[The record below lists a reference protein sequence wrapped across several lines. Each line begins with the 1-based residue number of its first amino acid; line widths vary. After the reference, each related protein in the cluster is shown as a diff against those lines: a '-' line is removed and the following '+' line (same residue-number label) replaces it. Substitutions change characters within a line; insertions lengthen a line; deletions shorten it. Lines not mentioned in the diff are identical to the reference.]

1 MFQLL
6 RYFSLTSAIAIAV
19 ATMALVL
26 FYRQGAVSDLVA
38 SAETHNVS
46 LARSFAN
53 TIWPEFAE
61 YITTVDEDGDGL
73 RQRPETGQLHEAL
86 RSLTEGLPVLKI
98 KIYNLQGLTV
108 YSSQASQ
115 MGEDKSDNP
124 GFLMSRDD
132 GAPASSMSYRDSF
145 SAFSGAVEDR
155 DLVETYVAVQDG
167 DGTVVGV
174 LEIYTDVTPLMAR
187 LDRNTTNCIGIF
199 LLIFASLY
207 GALFIIVRR
216 ADGILRGQHLDL
228 EESEKSIQSKNSAL
242 EKEINER
249 EQIEAELRASIESAE
264 AANRAKSEFLATV
277 SHEVRTPMN
286 GVLGMASLLLNSELA
301 QEQQEYAET
310 IQESGES
317 LMTIIDDILD
327 FSKAEAGEVKL
338 VESDFELVP
347 LIDHAVELFGPEAGR
362 KGIDL
367 AAYLAPGIA
376 RQLCGDAGRIRQI
389 LLNLIGNAIKF
400 TKSGGVTLAVTM
412 EDAAPADDGVVLRFE
427 VSDTGTGIP
436 AESLEK
442 IFGPFTQADSSTSR
456 SYGGTGLGLAISKK
470 LIALMGGHI
479 GVESELG
486 RGSLFW
492 MTLPLAHSR
501 GQASPWADELPDST
515 HGRRVLVVDDAE
527 MVRLTFEKQ
536 FSALGMEVTCAAD
549 VEAGLSCLR
558 SASEAGKPFELAIL
572 DHMLSGAD
580 GESLAKRIR
589 SDDTLDV
596 GALILSSTSGQVDTD
611 SKAQALGF
619 DAALPKPLRPG
630 LLLKCLKRVRK
641 TKIVDKL
648 GKPRRSPKR
657 PADPNAEFRILL
669 AEDNT
674 ANQKVVAALLNN
686 SGFQIDTV
694 TDGLQAVEAVR
705 NRHYDLVLMDIG
717 MPELDGQG
725 ATRQIRELPG
735 NAGDV
740 PIIAVTAHVM
750 ESDQEACIEAGMNDF
765 IMKPIQR
772 LELMEKIEFWLGLP
786 ESGGAAADAKPKK
799 THESEQ
805 GAKAQCAPGQGARV
819 LGSTSLGRRLTMIA
833 TPAIVAAA
841 PAARVQVN
849 ASPRNATP
857 DKTPNSGTS
866 RVTGITWFT
875 ECRLSSPYHSP

>member
-1 MFQLL
+1 MFRLL
-6 RYFSLTSAIAIAV
+6 RNFSLTSAIAIAV
-19 ATMALVL
+19 ATMFLVL
-26 FYRQGAVSDLVA
+26 FYRQGAVSELIA

-53 TIWPEFAE
+53 TIWPEFAD
-61 YITTVDEDGDGL
+61 YITTVDEDGDRL
-73 RQRPETGQLHEAL
+73 RQRPETARLHDAL
-86 RSLTEGLPVLKI
+86 RNLTEGLPVLKI

-132 GAPASSMSYRDSF
+132 GTPASKMSYRDNF
-145 SAFSGAVEDR
+145 SAFSGAVENR
-155 DLVETYVAVQDG
+155 DLVETYIAVRDA
-167 DGTVVGV
+167 DETVVGV

-187 LDRNTTNCIGIF
+187 LDRNTTIHIGIF

-207 GALFIIVRR
+207 GALFIFIRR
-216 ADGILRGQHLDL
+216 ADGILKGQYLRF
-228 EESEKSIQSKNSAL
+228 EENEKNIQAKNAAL
-242 EKEINER
+242 ENEISER
-249 EQIEAELRASIESAE
+249 EQAEAEMHAAKESAE

-301 QEQQEYAET
+301 QEQREYAET

-327 FSKAEAGEVKL
+327 FSKAEAGEIKL

-347 LIDHAVELFGPEAGR
+347 LIDHAVELFGPEAGK

-400 TKSGGVTLAVTM
+400 TKTGGVTLAVTM
-412 EDAAPADDGVVLRFE
+412 EDAAPADAGVVLRFE

-436 AESLEK
+436 AESQEK
-442 IFGPFTQADSSTSR
+442 IFGPFTQADSSTTR

-470 LIALMGGHI
+470 LIGLMGGEI
-479 GVESELG
+479 GVESEPG

-492 MTLPLAHSR
+492 VTIPLAQCR
-501 GQASPWADELPDST
+501 GHARPWADELPDSA

-527 MVRLTFEKQ
+527 MVRLTFKKQ
-536 FSALGMEVTCAAD
+536 FSALGMEVTCVAD
-549 VEAGLSCLR
+549 IEAGLSSLR
-558 SASEAGKPFELAIL
+558 SASESGKPFELAIL
-572 DHMLSGAD
+572 DHLLSDAD

-589 SDDTLDV
+589 GDDSFDV

-611 SKAQALGF
+611 AKAQALGF

-630 LLLKCLKRVRK
+630 LLLKCLRRVRK
-641 TKIVDKL
+641 SKIVDKL
-648 GKPRRSPKR
+648 GKPRGAPKR
-657 PADPNAEFRILL
+657 STEPGGEFRILL

-694 TDGLQAVEAVR
+694 TDGLQAVEAMR
-705 NRHYDLVLMDIG
+705 NRDYDLVLMDIG

-735 NAGDV
+735 NARDV

-750 ESDQEACIEAGMNDF
+750 EADQEACIEAGMDDF

-786 ESGGAAADAKPKK
+786 DSGGAVGEAKPKEPQK
-799 THESEQ
+799 SQ
-805 GAKAQCAPGQGARV
+805 KGARARRSSV
-819 LGSTSLGRRLTMIA
+819 KARGS
-833 TPAIVAAA
+833 
-841 PAARVQVN
+841 
-849 ASPRNATP
+849 
-857 DKTPNSGTS
+857 
-866 RVTGITWFT
+866 
-875 ECRLSSPYHSP
+875 

>member
-6 RYFSLTSAIAIAV
+6 RYFSLTSAVAIAV
-19 ATMALVL
+19 ATLALVL

-53 TIWPEFAE
+53 TIWPEFAD
-61 YITTVDEDGDGL
+61 YITTVDEDGEGL
-73 RQRPETGQLHEAL
+73 RQRSETGQLDDAL
-86 RSLTEGLPVLKI
+86 RMLTEGLPVLKI

-115 MGEDKSDNP
+115 MGEDKSDNS
-124 GFLMSRDD
+124 GFLMSRD
-132 GAPASSMSYRDSF
+132 GGTPSTKMSFRDSF
-145 SAFSGAVEDR
+145 SAFSGAVENR
-155 DLVETYVAVQDG
+155 DLVETYIPVQDT

-174 LEIYTDVTPLMAR
+174 LEIYTDVTPSMAR
-187 LDRNTTNCIGIF
+187 LDRNTTGNIAIY
-199 LLIFASLY
+199 LLIFSLLY

-216 ADGILRGQHLDL
+216 ADRILKGQYLKL
-228 EESEKSIQSKNSAL
+228 EDTEKNIHAKNAAL
-242 EKEINER
+242 KNEIAER
-249 EQIEAELRASIESAE
+249 EQAEAELRDAKEAAE
-264 AANRAKSEFLATV
+264 AANRTKSEFLATV

-286 GVLGMASLLLNSELA
+286 GVLGMAGLLLDSDLA
-301 QEQQEYAET
+301 EEQREYTET
-310 IQESGES
+310 IRESGEG

-327 FSKAEAGEVKL
+327 FSKAEAGEIKL

-347 LIDHAVELFGPEAGR
+347 LIDHAVELFGPEAGK

-389 LLNLIGNAIKF
+389 LLNLIGNAVKF
-400 TKSGGVTLAVTM
+400 TDSGGVTLAVTV
-412 EDAAPADDGVVLRFE
+412 EDAAPADGGMVLRFE

-436 AESLEK
+436 AEFLEK
-442 IFGPFTQADSSTSR
+442 IFGAFTQADSSITR
-456 SYGGTGLGLAISKK
+456 SHSGTGLGLAISKK
-470 LIALMGGHI
+470 LIALMGGEV
-479 GVESELG
+479 GVESEVG
-486 RGSLFW
+486 RGSQFW

-501 GQASPWADELPDST
+501 GQARPWADELPDST
-515 HGRRVLVVDDAE
+515 RGRRVLVVDDAE
-527 MVRLTFEKQ
+527 MARLTFEKQ

-572 DHMLSGAD
+572 DHMLSDAD
-580 GESLAKRIR
+580 GGSLAKRIR
-589 SDDTLDV
+589 GDDTIDV

-611 SKAQALGF
+611 SKAQELGF

-630 LLLKCLKRVRK
+630 LLLKCLKRIRK
-641 TKIVDKL
+641 SKIVDKL
-648 GKPRRSPKR
+648 GKPRRAPKR
-657 PADPNAEFRILL
+657 SADPNAEFRVLL

-694 TDGLQAVEAVR
+694 TDGLQAVEAMR

-750 ESDQEACIEAGMNDF
+750 ETDQEACIEAGMNDF

-786 ESGGAAADAKPKK
+786 ESSGAVGDAKPKEA
-799 THESEQ
+799 HEPRK
-805 GAKAQCAPGQGARV
+805 GASARHTPVKAR
-819 LGSTSLGRRLTMIA
+819 GS
-833 TPAIVAAA
+833 
-841 PAARVQVN
+841 
-849 ASPRNATP
+849 
-857 DKTPNSGTS
+857 
-866 RVTGITWFT
+866 
-875 ECRLSSPYHSP
+875 